1 MAASAVPQAWESCD
15 RTDTLFILV
24 CSVFC
29 WPIVPAVGL
38 GYSGYSTRKNGL
50 ASFYPAVLAIGV
62 CTIQWW
68 IIGYALAYGEGS
80 GVIGGFQYAFH
91 RGVLAD
97 PVGTIPAI
105 LFSEFQLIFEA
116 TVCAIA
122 VGGACERGRILPII
136 PFIFLWATFVYC
148 PMAHMVWGGG
158 WLGELGVLDFAGGTP
173 VHICSGATAS
183 ALSIY
188 LSYPLFRSKKS
199 AMRTPSHLALH
210 RPQNTWGQLLAL
222 IIIWNSWLAFDAG
235 TTLSLNFKSV
245 MAMCVTNLCASAGAV
260 TWGLMTF
267 LESGK
272 WSLDST
278 FMGAIAGLVLI
289 TPSAGFIDLT
299 TSFFFGVFGAIICRQ
314 ALRIK
319 FTDFARRWRWV
330 DNGDSFSTHCVGGFV
345 GTIATGLFAQKAVA
359 AYDGVT
365 VIEGGVVFDGNVK
378 QLWIQIV
385 EVLIGFGWSFV
396 GSYFIFALID
406 CVPGFE
412 VLAKNDDVI
421 AGMDMAQ
428 MEESLNES
436 QWEKEADYHPFDKQ
450 IELED

>member
-1 MAASAVPQAWESCD
+1 MTASAVLQAWESCD
-15 RTDTLFILV
+15 KTDTLFILV

-29 WPIVPAVGL
+29 WPIIPAVGL
-38 GYSGYSTRKNGL
+38 GYSGYSTRRNGL
-50 ASFYPAVLAIGV
+50 ASFYPAVLAVGV

-68 IIGYALAYGEGS
+68 MIGYALAYGEGS
-80 GVIGGFQYAFH
+80 GVIGDFQYAFH

-122 VGGACERGRILPII
+122 IGGECERGRILPII

-199 AMRTPSHLALH
+199 ATRTPSHLALH

-235 TTLSLNFKSV
+235 KQFPNLGSRSLSTKFSWVRDGCTISWSSFK
-245 MAMCVTNLCASAGAV
+245 L
-260 TWGLMTF
+260 L
-267 LESGK
+267 K
-272 WSLDST
+272 R
-278 FMGAIAGLVLI
+278 
-289 TPSAGFIDLT
+289 
-299 TSFFFGVFGAIICRQ
+299 TS
-314 ALRIK
+314 
-319 FTDFARRWRWV
+319 
-330 DNGDSFSTHCVGGFV
+330 
-345 GTIATGLFAQKAVA
+345 
-359 AYDGVT
+359 
-365 VIEGGVVFDGNVK
+365 
-378 QLWIQIV
+378 
-385 EVLIGFGWSFV
+385 
-396 GSYFIFALID
+396 
-406 CVPGFE
+406 
-412 VLAKNDDVI
+412 
-421 AGMDMAQ
+421 
-428 MEESLNES
+428 
-436 QWEKEADYHPFDKQ
+436 
-450 IELED
+450 